1 MCVHL
6 TYLSSIAVHKQA
18 RKTQQR
24 SREVDHVRAQ
34 TVLTMI
40 FIIQS
45 LLKSI
50 LVMLFSL
57 LLATYGMVYAIVEDD
72 PITQIKEVIHVE

>member
-1 MCVHL
+1 MIVV
-6 TYLSSIAVHKQA
+6 IQA
-18 RKTQQR
+18 
-24 SREVDHVRAQ
+24 
-34 TVLTMI
+34 
-40 FIIQS
+40 II
-45 LLKSI
+45 KSI

>member
-1 MCVHL
+1 
-6 TYLSSIAVHKQA
+6 
-18 RKTQQR
+18 
-24 SREVDHVRAQ
+24 
-34 TVLTMI
+34 MI

-50 LVMLFSL
+50 IVMLFSL